1 MINKQILTAMT
12 TAGVAT
18 VAVGVN
24 ASADTYTVK
33 AGDTLTSIANAMGT
47 TVEKIASDNN
57 IEDANFILT
66 GVSLTVNGDGTVT
79 PVQADADATA
89 TTTAAPVGV
98 NGSYTVKNGD
108 TLFAIAQANDMTLAD
123 LLAINGLTANDTI
136 FIGQT
141 INLVAQAAPVAPV
154 VESVAP
160 VVTSEAPVASDV
172 SEVAPVAEEASE
184 APVVAAP
191 ASNYVGAPTQAD
203 SFTQTTDSGVTTAYQ
218 TAEVVAETP
227 APAAIGSVYDQFIA
241 AGGTDALWSNIVM
254 PESGGNPDAV
264 SPNGYLGLGQTKQ
277 SWGTGSVAEQTA
289 GMVNYAVTRYGSI
302 DNAVSFRVA
311 NGWW

>member
-66 GVSLTVNGDGTVT
+66 GVSLTVT
-79 PVQADADATA
+79 PVQADADATV

-141 INLVAQAAPVAPV
+141 INLVAQTAPVAPV
-154 VESVAP
+154 VESAAP
-160 VVTSEAPVASDV
+160 VASEAPVASDV

-218 TAEVVAETP
+218 TAETP
-227 APAAIGSVYDQFIA
+227 APAATGSVYDQFIA

-254 PESGGNPDAV
+254 PESGGNPDIV
-264 SPNGYLGLGQTKQ
+264 SPNGYRGLGQTKQ
-277 SWGTGSVAEQTA
+277 SWGTGSVSEQTA